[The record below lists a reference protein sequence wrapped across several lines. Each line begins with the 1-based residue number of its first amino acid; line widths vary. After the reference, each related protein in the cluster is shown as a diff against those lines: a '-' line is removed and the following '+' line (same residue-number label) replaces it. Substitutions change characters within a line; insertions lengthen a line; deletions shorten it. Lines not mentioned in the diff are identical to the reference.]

1 MTDLATLRRGR
12 KSFEQRAWAE
22 SYRLL
27 QAADRDAPLDAE
39 DLERLA
45 IAAHLVGRDDE
56 CETVTARAHQAFL
69 DRGDREG
76 AARAA
81 FWLGFSLMERGAIAP
96 ASGWFARAGRLLD
109 EGQLDCAVRGYLLI
123 PVAIKCIVQGDPSA
137 AHATFSQAAEIARRF
152 ADRDLASVAC
162 HGRGRALIRLGR
174 IAEGVALLDEA
185 MASVIAGEVTPLV
198 AGDVYCSVLE
208 GCQETFDLRR
218 AYEWTASLAQW
229 CATQPDLVRYRGE
242 CLHYRAE
249 VLQLRG
255 QWNEAA
261 RDAQGACELPLMA
274 GDVYCSVLEGCRETF
289 DLRRAYEWTASLA
302 QWCAT
307 QPDLVRYRGEC
318 LLYRAEVLQLRGQW
332 NEAARDAQGAC
343 ELLISRAAAGAA
355 FYRCGEIH
363 RLRGEFTKAEEAY
376 TRAHE
381 RGRKPQPGLS
391 LLRLAQ
397 GQIDAA
403 AASIRSALLDTQEQ
417 ISRARML
424 PAAVEILLAADD
436 LAAARAA
443 SAELS
448 EIALA
453 FGAPLLAA
461 ASAHAAGAV
470 LLADGDIE
478 AASTSLRQACETWR
492 ELEMPYE
499 EAQTCLLLAA
509 VCEKRGDQDGR
520 RLEIETARRM
530 FTQLDAEPC
539 LARIA
544 EQSERASH
552 QRIGSLSEREAQV
565 LRLLAAGKTN
575 RAIADELFI
584 SEKTV
589 ARHVSNIFDKL
600 GVSSRTGAT
609 AWAFQHNLI

>member
-1 MTDLATLRRGR
+1 MTDLATLQRGR

-27 QAADRDAPLDAE
+27 QAADRDATLDAD
-39 DLERLA
+39 DLEHLA
-45 IAAHLVGRDDE
+45 IAAYLVGRDDD
-56 CETVTARAHQAFL
+56 CEAYTARAHQAFL
-69 DRGDREG
+69 DRGDCEG

-81 FWLGFSLMERGAIAP
+81 FWLGFALMGRGAVAP

-109 EGQLDCAVRGYLLI
+109 EEQLDCVVRGYLLI
-123 PVAIKCIVQGDPSA
+123 PVAITSIAQGDPSA
-137 AHATFSQAAEIARRF
+137 ALATFSQAAEIARRF
-152 ADRDLASVAC
+152 ADGDLASVVC

-185 MASVIAGEVTPLV
+185 MASVIAGAVTPLV
-198 AGDVYCSVLE
+198 AGDVYCSVLA

-255 QWNEAA
+255 QWN
-261 RDAQGACELPLMA
+261 D
-274 GDVYCSVLEGCRETF
+274 
-289 DLRRAYEWTASLA
+289 
-302 QWCAT
+302 
-307 QPDLVRYRGEC
+307 
-318 LLYRAEVLQLRGQW
+318 
-332 NEAARDAQGAC
+332 AARDAQGAC
-343 ELLISRAAAGAA
+343 ELLISRPAAGAA
-355 FYRCGEIH
+355 FYRRGEIH
-363 RLRGEFTKAEEAY
+363 RLRGEFAKAEEAY
-376 TRAHE
+376 TRAHD

-397 GQIDAA
+397 GQIEAA
-403 AASIRSALLDTQEQ
+403 AASIRSVLLDTQEQ
-417 ISRARML
+417 IGRARML

-436 LAAARAA
+436 LEAARAA

-448 EIALA
+448 HIAHA

-461 ASAHAAGAV
+461 AAAHAAGAV
-470 LLADGDIE
+470 RLRDGDVE

-499 EAQTCLLLAA
+499 EAQTSLLLAA
-509 VCEKRGDQDGR
+509 VCEKRGDRDGR
-520 RLEIETARRM
+520 RLEIDAARRI
-530 FTQLDAEPC
+530 FTQLRAEPG

-544 EQSERASH
+544 EQSARDS
-552 QRIGSLSEREAQV
+552 QSPIGRLSEREAQV

-575 RAIADELFI
+575 RAIADQLFI
-584 SEKTV
+584 SDKTV

>member
-1 MTDLATLRRGR
+1 MTNLATLRRGR

-45 IAAHLVGRDDE
+45 IAAYLVGRDDD
-56 CETVTARAHQAFL
+56 CEAFTARAHQTFL

-81 FWLGFSLMERGAIAP
+81 FWFGFALMGRGAIAP
-96 ASGWFARAGRLLD
+96 ASGWFARSGRLLD
-109 EGQLDCAVRGYLLI
+109 EGQLDCVVRGYLLI
-123 PVAIKCIVQGDPSA
+123 PIAIKCIVQGDPSA
-137 AHATFSQAAEIARRF
+137 AHATFSQAADIARRF

-174 IAEGVALLDEA
+174 IAEGAALLDEA
-185 MASVIAGEVTPLV
+185 MASVIAGDVTPLV

-218 AYEWTASLAQW
+218 AYEWTASLARW

-242 CLHYRAE
+242 CLQYRAE

-255 QWNEAA
+255 QWNDAA
-261 RDAQGACELPLMA
+261 RDA
-274 GDVYCSVLEGCRETF
+274 V
-289 DLRRAYEWTASLA
+289 
-302 QWCAT
+302 
-307 QPDLVRYRGEC
+307 
-318 LLYRAEVLQLRGQW
+318 
-332 NEAARDAQGAC
+332 GAC
-343 ELLISRAAAGAA
+343 ELLVSRPAAGAA

-403 AASIRSALLDTQEQ
+403 AASIRSVLLDTQAQ
-417 ISRARML
+417 FSRARML

-436 LAAARAA
+436 VGAAGTA

-453 FGAPLLAA
+453 IGAPLLSA
-461 ASAHAAGAV
+461 ASAYATGAV
-470 LLADGDIE
+470 LLAEGDLVG
-478 AASTSLRQACETWR
+478 ASTSLRQACEIWR
-492 ELEMPYE
+492 ELGMPYE
-499 EAQTCLLLAA
+499 EAQTCVLLAA
-509 VCEKRGDQDGR
+509 VCERRGDQDGR
-520 RLEIETARRM
+520 WFEIETARRI
-530 FTQLDAEPC
+530 FTQLKAEHC
-539 LARIA
+539 LTRIA
-544 EQSERASH
+544 EQSGRASH
-552 QRIGSLSEREAQV
+552 QRVGSLSEREAQV
-565 LRLLAAGKTN
+565 LRLLAAAKTN

-600 GVSSRTGAT
+600 GVSSRSGAT

>member
-1 MTDLATLRRGR
+1 MADLETLQGGRR
-12 KSFEQRAWAE
+12 SFEQRAWAE

-45 IAAHLVGRDDE
+45 IAAYLVGQDDD
-56 CETVTARAHQAFL
+56 CEASSARAHQTFL

-81 FWLGFSLMERGAIAP
+81 FRLGFALMGRGAIAP
-96 ASGWFARAGRLLD
+96 ASGWFARSGRLLD
-109 EGQLDCAVRGYLLI
+109 EGQLDCVVRGYLLI
-123 PVAIKCIVQGDPSA
+123 PVAIRCIVQGDPA
-137 AHATFSQAAEIARRF
+137 AGHAAFSQAAEIARRF

-229 CATQPDLVRYRGE
+229 CATQPDLVRYRAQ
-242 CLHYRAE
+242 CLQYRAE

-255 QWNEAA
+255 QW
-261 RDAQGACELPLMA
+261 D
-274 GDVYCSVLEGCRETF
+274 D
-289 DLRRAYEWTASLA
+289 
-302 QWCAT
+302 
-307 QPDLVRYRGEC
+307 
-318 LLYRAEVLQLRGQW
+318 
-332 NEAARDAQGAC
+332 AARDAQGAC
-343 ELLISRAAAGAA
+343 ELLLSRPAAGSA
-355 FYRCGEIH
+355 FYRRGDLH
-363 RLRGEFTKAEEAY
+363 RLRGEFSKAEDAY

-381 RGRKPQPGLS
+381 LGRQPQPGLS

-403 AASIRSALLDTQEQ
+403 AASIRSVLLDTPAQV
-417 ISRARML
+417 SRARML

-436 LAAARAA
+436 VAAARAA

-448 EIALA
+448 EITGA

-461 ASAHAAGAV
+461 ASAHATGAV
-470 LLADGDIE
+470 LLVEGDIE
-478 AASTSLRQACETWR
+478 GASTSLRHACDTWR

-509 VCEKRGDQDGR
+509 VCEQRGDQDGR
-520 RLEIETARRM
+520 RLEIATARRL
-530 FTQLDAEPC
+530 FTQLAAEPG
-539 LARIA
+539 LARLA
-544 EQSERASH
+544 EHSEPASANP
-552 QRIGSLSEREAQV
+552 RIGSLSEREAQV

-575 RAIADELFI
+575 RAIADALFI
-584 SEKTV
+584 SDRTV
-589 ARHVSNIFDKL
+589 ARHVSNILNKL